1 MERFTIPIFAAKL
14 MGFTSNFI
22 SGVENTLN
30 LSTLLPLFDR
40 LIASLC
46 ELPLRV
52 LCVLRD
58 FAVNHPLPRQGVVN
72 SILSNEI
79 NPPPNSP
86 RPSLDQL
93 NTTLC
98 AFCSSVVSNKRK
110 IHHRIIQFLI
120 SIHHAELKDFT
131 FYFLICNHW
140 FKKNQSR

>member
-1 MERFTIPIFAAKL
+1 MNSDNPSEKTSIMERFTIPIFAAKL

-58 FAVNHPLPRQGVVN
+58 FAVNHPL
-72 SILSNEI
+72 
-79 NPPPNSP
+79 
-86 RPSLDQL
+86 RPLFNRFNAL
-93 NTTLC
+93 L
-98 AFCSSVVSNKRK
+98 FELCSSVVSNKRK

-120 SIHHAELKDFT
+120 PIHQLKDFT
-131 FYFLICNHW
+131 FHFLICNHW